1 MLEKGLQKHL
11 ESIIHKTKIH
21 ALSFQKKKKDYPEI
35 KMIAPI
41 WQSSQAY

>member
-1 MLEKGLQKHL
+1 MLEKGPQKHL

-21 ALSFQKKKKDYPEI
+21 ALSFQKKKKKDYPEI

-41 WQSSQAY
+41 